1 MAYDVREIA
10 NFVLD
15 AAEAEGVGVTNLS
28 VNKVVYFLHAFF
40 LVRFDRPLVTAKIEA
55 WNYGPVFRE
64 LYREFKSFEDKP
76 ITSRAH
82 RINPE
87 TGTLELCEYDFS
99 VDEREFLERL
109 ARKYVRFSPGTLV
122 SMSHE
127 RGSPWD
133 QVWNH
138 DKVVNASMNISNEII
153 KGWYANA
160 VRH

>member
-15 AAEAEGVGVTNLS
+15 AAEAEGLGISNLS
-28 VNKVVYFLHAFF
+28 INKIVYFLHASF
-40 LVRFDRPLVTAKIEA
+40 LVQFDRPLVTAKIEA

-64 LYREFKSFEDKP
+64 LYREFKSFENQP
-76 ITSRAH
+76 INRRAH
-82 RINPE
+82 RISPE
-87 TGTLELCEYDFS
+87 TGQRELCSYHFP
-99 VDEREFLERL
+99 VDENEFLERL
-109 ARKYVRFSPGTLV
+109 TQKYVRFSAGTLV

-127 RGSPWD
+127 RGGPWD

-138 DKVVNASMNISNEII
+138 DKAVNASMSISNDII
-153 KGWYANA
+153 RNWYAGA